1 MSFSFPF
8 YLSLIWTPVFCMNQQ
23 STHLY
28 SLKQLVSST
37 LIRISNGLKE
47 SDLPITSLLLQHG
60 IVHLF
65 LLKLICPQQLAINL
79 TFTVLL
85 STLECIDS

>member
-1 MSFSFPF
+1 MHESAKHTFILDEATCLEHF
-8 YLSLIWTPVFCMNQQ
+8 
-23 STHLY
+23 
-28 SLKQLVSST
+28 
-37 LIRISNGLKE
+37 IRISNGLKE
-47 SDLPITSLLLQHG
+47 SDLPITPLLLQHG